1 MSFNG
6 RAAGIC
12 VVLVTI
18 ATAAQGQP
26 SGTGAPPSWPT
37 KAVRVIVPSTPGGG
51 ADTIGRIFS
60 SSFYESTGQRFVVEN
75 RAGAGTMLGTQF
87 AAKSSPDGYTL
98 LIASAAL
105 AVNTALVTK
114 NDFDPSKELS
124 PVIWVSSTA
133 LMLATHPS
141 VPVKSVRD
149 LIALANARKGKMNG
163 ASSGSGT
170 TSHMSVEM
178 FKQLAH
184 IDVTHVP
191 YNGAAPASI
200 AVMSGQVDFIFSNM
214 LTVYP
219 QAQAGRLRAL
229 AVTTAKRSAAAPE
242 VPSMADTL
250 PDFES
255 DNWYGFFVPAG
266 TPKEIVARI
275 NEEARKALRSSAVL
289 EVMAREGAEPVGS
302 TPEELASKLEREV
315 QRYGKV
321 IKAAGVKPD

>member
-114 NDFDPSKELS
+114 NGFDPSKELS

-214 LTVYP
+214 LTVY
-219 QAQAGRLRAL
+219 
-229 AVTTAKRSAAAPE
+229 
-242 VPSMADTL
+242 
-250 PDFES
+250 
-255 DNWYGFFVPAG
+255 
-266 TPKEIVARI
+266 
-275 NEEARKALRSSAVL
+275 
-289 EVMAREGAEPVGS
+289 
-302 TPEELASKLEREV
+302 
-315 QRYGKV
+315 
-321 IKAAGVKPD
+321 

>member
-1 MSFNG
+1 MLSN
-6 RAAGIC
+6 
-12 VVLVTI
+12 
-18 ATAAQGQP
+18 QP
-26 SGTGAPPSWPT
+26 W
-37 KAVRVIVPSTPGGG
+37 
-51 ADTIGRIFS
+51 DTIGRIFS

-114 NDFDPSKELS
+114 NGFDPSKELS

-149 LIALANARKGKMNG
+149 LIALAKARKGKMNG

-214 LTVYP
+214 LTVY
-219 QAQAGRLRAL
+219 
-229 AVTTAKRSAAAPE
+229 
-242 VPSMADTL
+242 
-250 PDFES
+250 
-255 DNWYGFFVPAG
+255 
-266 TPKEIVARI
+266 
-275 NEEARKALRSSAVL
+275 
-289 EVMAREGAEPVGS
+289 
-302 TPEELASKLEREV
+302 
-315 QRYGKV
+315 
-321 IKAAGVKPD
+321 